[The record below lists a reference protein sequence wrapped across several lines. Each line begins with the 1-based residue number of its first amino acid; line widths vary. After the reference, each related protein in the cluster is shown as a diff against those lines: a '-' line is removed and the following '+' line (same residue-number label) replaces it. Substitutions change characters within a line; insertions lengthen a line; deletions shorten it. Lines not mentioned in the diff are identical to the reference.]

1 MNRKFII
8 TESDR
13 IHIKSL
19 YEQIEST
26 DLTPE
31 LQTLNNVLS
40 QSNVTP
46 IASDEI
52 DELSPDCPVDIPQN
66 EYSNTLEQIQE
77 KINNINDINTL
88 KSELKK
94 ISTLQKQPQQQPQQ
108 PQQPQPV
115 QEQAVPII
123 ILGVAVPPVAITIV
137 AGTILL
143 MLIIKLAKLIF
154 GKKTHKTSSSC
165 KRRSKLFK
173 KYGVDGM
180 FR

>member
-94 ISTLQKQPQQQPQQ
+94 ISTLQKQPQPVQ
-108 PQQPQPV
+108 QPV

>member
-13 IHIKSL
+13 MHIKSL

-26 DLTPE
+26 DLTQE

-94 ISTLQKQPQQQPQQ
+94 ISTLQKQPQPVQ
-108 PQQPQPV
+108 QPV

>member
-13 IHIKSL
+13 THIKSL

-26 DLTPE
+26 DLTSE

-46 IASDEI
+46 IAADEI
-52 DELSPDCPVDIPQN
+52 EELSPDCPVDIPQN
-66 EYSNTLEQIQE
+66 EYQGKLSEIQE
-77 KINNINDINTL
+77 KINNINNIDVL

-94 ISTLQKQPQQQPQQ
+94 ISTLQKQSQKPI
-108 PQQPQPV
+108 

-123 ILGVAVPPVAITIV
+123 ILGVAVPPVAIAIV
-137 AGTILL
+137 AGTIIL

-154 GKKTHKTSSSC
+154 GKKSNKRSSSC
-165 KRRSKLFK
+165 KRRSKLFR

-180 FR
+180 FM

>member
-66 EYSNTLEQIQE
+66 EYQGKLSEIQS
-77 KINNINDINTL
+77 KINNTNNIDVL

-94 ISTLQKQPQQQPQQ
+94 ISTLQKQPQQPI
-108 PQQPQPV
+108 
-115 QEQAVPII
+115 QEQAVPIM
-123 ILGVAVPPVAITIV
+123 ILGVAVPPVAIAVV
-137 AGTILL
+137 AGTIIL
-143 MLIIKLAKLIF
+143 MIVIKLAKLIF

>member
-13 IHIKSL
+13 THIKSL

-26 DLTPE
+26 DLTSE

-46 IASDEI
+46 IAADEI
-52 DELSPDCPVDIPQN
+52 EELSPDCPVDIPQN
-66 EYSNTLEQIQE
+66 EYQGKLSEIQE
-77 KINNINDINTL
+77 KINNINNIDVL

-94 ISTLQKQPQQQPQQ
+94 ISTLQKQSQKPI
-108 PQQPQPV
+108 

>member
-52 DELSPDCPVDIPQN
+52 EELSPDCPVDIPQN

-94 ISTLQKQPQQQPQQ
+94 ISTLQKQPQQPVQ
-108 PQQPQPV
+108 QPV

-123 ILGVAVPPVAITIV
+123 ILGIAVPPVAIGIV
-137 AGTILL
+137 AGTIIL

-154 GKKTHKTSSSC
+154 GKKTHKRSSSC
-165 KRRSKLFK
+165 KRRSKLFN

-180 FR
+180 FM